1 MAPRGLAG
9 LLAALRVQAAP
20 HSRGFAGKARVKAP
34 RAPAE
39 EAQEL
44 RATMRRLAFLVHPD
58 RFSALPAAAAQNADS
73 LTLLNGLLAT
83 VQKSRD
89 SHPPAAVRT
98 LRFTLLAADG
108 STREVQSVLRTTGG
122 DCRRVVERALGDL
135 FEQCGLPRA
144 FRWSDGDWDVL
155 SEEKRAARDNRGDSS
170 PEVVQAEPEPAA
182 SSTSSQPQAQAQSRS
197 KMTDEAGN
205 EVDLATALT
214 RMDPLLEAVAAV
226 PWLPFDAEGAARRH
240 YIITTVLAELEVSG
254 WPLQRGCHKIW
265 AGARNVDALL
275 LEEAGLG
282 LDAATQQA
290 LKAVAFHTRNF
301 EAELGPLEGAPPTPP

>member
-9 LLAALRVQAAP
+9 LLAALRLHAAP
-20 HSRGFAGKARVKAP
+20 QSRGFAGKARVKAP
-34 RAPAE
+34 RAPVE

-44 RATMRRLAFLVHPD
+44 RATMRRLSFLVHPD
-58 RFSALPAAAAQNADS
+58 RFSALPVAAAQNADS

-155 SEEKRAARDNRGDSS
+155 SEEKRAARDNRGDSPAAAEAA
-170 PEVVQAEPEPAA
+170 PEPVASPAA
-182 SSTSSQPQAQAQSRS
+182 SSQAPPQQTRTR
-197 KMTDEAGN
+197 MTDEAGN
-205 EVDLATALT
+205 EVDLATALA

-240 YIITTVLAELEVSG
+240 YIIHTVLAELEATG

-265 AGARNVDALL
+265 AGARDVDALL
-275 LEEAGLG
+275 REEAGLG
-282 LDAATQQA
+282 LDAASQQA

-301 EAELGPLEGAPPTPP
+301 EAELGAAEGAPPPRP